1 MYMLP
6 PFLFVYV
13 FIVMFYAKRGS
24 DFPEVCQTLQIFTE
38 HNLATT
44 EGNRNG
50 PLQSGFYKE
59 SWKNT

>member
-1 MYMLP
+1 MLN
-6 PFLFVYV
+6 V
-13 FIVMFYAKRGS
+13 